1 MLQPSN
7 IKNHIIIDIPDY
19 EDKKH
24 ENVSQTKVISVSNT
38 CESTTS
44 IMKSTSE
51 SGLTYIGNSV
61 KGSNSKEVSYS
72 DRISSVYSL
81 NDYLDA
87 IDYASSDA
95 GKDVVIDIEQ
105 YEVLGEGKRNS
116 IESNELSS
124 VESLL
129 HENIKIDIDEKIIK
143 ILNCKYTY
151 QLDAII
157 SEILPCEQ
165 DGADKVR
172 QIMRMYGEQYN
183 KVYQESGC
191 FYRTYLSLHKFIESK
206 LPYAMR
212 SGGNISFHLLLQSL
226 FFDGKYQN
234 DNFSDTFIVSDDNL
248 LNKSQGFLSTIL
260 PMSLS
265 QVKIFGDLVSAL
277 LFHFPT
283 IFYQYPKL
291 IDEINQ
297 CIESHKITGSVI
309 ARFALCTASTLL
321 AISPIISL
329 GGAAQ
334 VGNIVR
340 HIGRAV
346 SYVDIPIVLVALCES
361 WMQAYKYGSDVNDKE
376 AQKFIAQE
384 STIKTTHRI
393 LTQAMSL
400 SSSLAGSIMRSLEKG
415 SATEMLSLFVMNTLN
430 LLLHQN
436 PYEGVSISG
445 NSLKRATYYYNQ
457 NELNI
462 QTIGLLMDLSNV
474 KNITLLLINPLDRLG
489 YSINLPRSDAAI
501 QIKILK
507 EIVIACSYG
516 ERAILNENDKHK
528 CLSLI
533 ESIYNNEFHEH
544 DVNGLPEEFSYF
556 ILYLNELRKK
566 DILFTSQGNEVNEKI
581 IAVIMK
587 VLAFRETV
595 LTDTNVK

>member
-24 ENVSQTKVISVSNT
+24 ENASKTKVISVSNT
-38 CESTTS
+38 CESIAS
-44 IMKSTSE
+44 IMKSRSE
-51 SGLTYIGNSV
+51 SGLSYIRNGVNS
-61 KGSNSKEVSYS
+61 SNSKEVSYS
-72 DRISSVYSL
+72 GRISSVYSL
-81 NDYLDA
+81 NDYLDE

-105 YEVLGEGKRNS
+105 YEELGEGKRNS

-129 HENIKIDIDEKIIK
+129 HDNIKVDIDEKIIK

-157 SEILPCEQ
+157 REILPCEQ

-172 QIMRMYGEQYN
+172 QIMKMYGEQYN

-226 FFDGKYQN
+226 FFDGKYKN
-234 DNFSDTFIVSDDNL
+234 DVSVDTIILPENNI

-260 PMSLS
+260 PMTLS
-265 QVKIFGDLVSAL
+265 QVKSFGDLVSAL

-291 IDEINQ
+291 RDEINQ
-297 CIESHKITGSVI
+297 CIESQKITGSVI

-340 HIGRAV
+340 HVGRAV
-346 SYVDIPIVLVALCES
+346 SYFDIPIVLVALCES
-361 WMQAYKYGSDVNDKE
+361 WIQAYKYGSEVNDKE
-376 AQKFIAQE
+376 SQKFIAQE
-384 STIKTTHRI
+384 SAIKTTHRI

-400 SSSLAGSIMRSLEKG
+400 SSSLAGSIMRSLGKG
-415 SATEMLSLFVMNTLN
+415 SAAEMLSLFVMNTLN

-436 PYEGVSISG
+436 PYEGVLISG
-445 NSLKRATYYYNQ
+445 NSLKRATYSYNP

-462 QTIGLLMDLSNV
+462 QTIGLLMDLSHV
-474 KNITLLLINPLDRLG
+474 KNITSLLLNPLDRLG
-489 YSINLPRSDAAI
+489 YSINLPRSDAI
-501 QIKILK
+501 TQTKILT
-507 EIVIACSYG
+507 EVVNACSFG
-516 ERAILNENDKHK
+516 ERSILNENDNKK
-528 CLSLI
+528 CLALI
-533 ESIYNNEFHEH
+533 ESIYNNEFSEC
-544 DVNGLPEEFSYF
+544 DVDGLPEEYSCFL
-556 ILYLNELRKK
+556 LYLNELRKK
-566 DILFTSQGNEVNEKI
+566 DTLLTSQGNEVNEKI

-595 LTDTNVK
+595 LMDTKV